1 VVRPDILVDSVLDV
15 TPTLLH
21 ERGVRGVLLDLDDT
35 LIASNADVPTAEAEA
50 WLRDLMAAGFRIVI
64 LSNGERGRVALLA
77 ERLGVPAFA
86 LVGKPFW
93 FAFRRGLAELGTPRA
108 ATAMVGDQL
117 FTDMLG
123 ANLAGLTSILVR
135 PLTPGKLLHTR
146 AARRLERM
154 ILSGGDRGCPVDR

>member
-35 LIASNADVPTAEAEA
+35 LVASNADVPTAEAES